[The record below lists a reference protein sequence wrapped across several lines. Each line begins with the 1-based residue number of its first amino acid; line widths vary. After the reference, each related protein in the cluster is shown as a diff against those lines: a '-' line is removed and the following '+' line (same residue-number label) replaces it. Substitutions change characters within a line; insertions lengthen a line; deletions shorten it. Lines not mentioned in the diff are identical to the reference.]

1 MRNKGM
7 TSALLIAGMLSGC
20 AVTPSSFYQNP
31 SGHGD
36 AKICRAYQGK
46 EAGSDSR
53 FRSALSSELSRRG
66 KSVSDCPSI
75 IADADRTNAAI
86 GAALVGAAVLYQA
99 SKSGGG
105 GGGSAAATTGDYSY
119 AWDQFYHSSG
129 SLVWACRGRQ
139 TGRFA
144 QASNCAYEP
153 RHDQTWPTK

>member
-1 MRNKGM
+1 MKVHTRSL
-7 TSALLIAGMLSGC
+7 SALALITLVTGC

-31 SGHGD
+31 SSHGL
-36 AKICRAYQGK
+36 AKICRAYQGQ
-46 EAGSDSR
+46 EAIKDSK
-53 FRSALSSELSRRG
+53 FRSALASELSRRG
-66 KSVSDCPSI
+66 KSAAECNSI

-105 GGGSAAATTGDYSY
+105 GGGVSTSDYSY

-129 SLVWACRGRQ
+129 NLVWACRGRQ

-144 QASNCAYEP
+144 ETSNCASSP
-153 RHDQTWPTK
+153 KNDLTWPSK